1 MTDTIFYALARAKVT
16 FQARTLHTL
25 LTAEPYTKGKKMKS
39 KLCIYHGNCADGFT
53 AAWVVR
59 KKFGEDDVEFVAGVY
74 GNPPPDVTDRD
85 VIVVDFSYSRAAM
98 EGIVA
103 RARSVLVL
111 DHHKTA
117 RDALADLAGATVVFD
132 MERSGAGIAWDHFFP
147 GQPRPRLVDHVED
160 RDLWRFKFPETR
172 EVQAAVFS
180 FEYTFENWDFLEACD
195 PTALAIDGR
204 AIERKHFKDIRE
216 LCAVVTRPM
225 EIGGHVVPVA
235 NLPYTFTADA
245 GHHLADG
252 APFAACYW
260 DTPTGRVFSLRSRE
274 GGADVS
280 LIAKAYGGG
289 GHANASGFR
298 VPWGHELAQGD
309 ATTARCPSCGW
320 LFGDHSSSDEF
331 LVCPNEAPEKLWES
345 IGLAFDEM
353 PEELAEKPL
362 AEAVSIVVKAFR
374 ESNAEAESLR
384 ARPGTDA
391 GGTNYVADREVNP
404 TQIKFANGRRVWVN
418 ADGGLDTDFGP
429 LTP

>member
-1 MTDTIFYALARAKVT
+1 MTDTIFYALARAKAT
-16 FQARTLHTL
+16 FQARTLRTL

-39 KLCIYHGNCADGFT
+39 KLCVFHGNCADGFT

-59 KKFGEDDVEFVAGVY
+59 QKFGEADVEFVPGVY
-74 GNPPPDVTDRD
+74 GEIPFQVHDLAGRD
-85 VIVVDFSYSRAAM
+85 VIVVDFSYPRQVM
-98 EGIVA
+98 EQIVRFA
-103 RARSVLVL
+103 KSVTVL

-117 RDALADLAGATVVFD
+117 RDSLADLEGATVVFD
-132 MERSGAGIAWDHFFP
+132 MERSGAGIAWDYFFP
-147 GQPRPRLVDHVED
+147 GKPRPRLVDFVED

-180 FEYTFENWDFLEACD
+180 YEYTFENWDFLNEEAPID
-195 PTALAIDGR
+195 LAIEGR

-216 LCAVVTRPM
+216 LCKVVTRTM
-225 EIGGHVVPVA
+225 EIGGHAVPVA

-252 APFAACYW
+252 HPFAACYW

-298 VPWGHELAQGD
+298 VPYGHPLAMAADPEEMIAKWYCVKCKTHTVSEMNGGD
-309 ATTARCPSCGW
+309 
-320 LFGDHSSSDEF
+320 
-331 LVCPNEAPEKLWES
+331 LVCGCGNIIATYKLLPS
-345 IGLAFDEM
+345 
-353 PEELAEKPL
+353 K
-362 AEAVSIVVKAFR
+362 
-374 ESNAEAESLR
+374 
-384 ARPGTDA
+384 RPKDQATA
-391 GGTNYVADREVNP
+391 TNGTNYVADREVNP

-418 ADGGLDTDFGP
+418 AEGGLDTDFGP
-429 LTP
+429 MVTP